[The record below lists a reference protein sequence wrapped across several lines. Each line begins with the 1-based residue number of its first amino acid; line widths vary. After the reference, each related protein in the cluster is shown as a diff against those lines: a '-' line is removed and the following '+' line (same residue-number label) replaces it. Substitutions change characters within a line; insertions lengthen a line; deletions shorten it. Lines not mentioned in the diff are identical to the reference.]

1 MNRDE
6 YVVEMRGISKRFPGI
21 LANDRVNLSL
31 KKGEIL
37 ALLGENGAGKSTLMS
52 ILFGFYHAD
61 EGQIFIR
68 GKEEKINSPNKAYD
82 LGIGMVHQHF
92 KLIDNF
98 TVTENIM
105 LGNESV
111 KNALFVDEATAREK
125 VRKLSEQYGLNINPD
140 ARIEDCSVGMQQRVE
155 ILKVLYRNADIII
168 LDEPTAVL
176 TPQEIDELM
185 VILRNFTAEGK
196 SIILITH
203 KLREI
208 MQVADRVTV
217 LRRGKMTGTLNVR
230 DTNEDELARLMVG
243 RHVNFKVDKSPSKP
257 GRPVLEI
264 QDLVVRDARKLKAV
278 DGFTLTVHA
287 GEIVGVAG
295 VDGNGQE
302 ELVQAIAGL
311 MPIESGRIVLDGH
324 DISEAK
330 VRERNEIGLGHIPAD
345 RQKYGLIMD
354 FTLAENMALK
364 SYFKAPLSKRG
375 VLNRPLIRS
384 QAEELSK
391 TFDVRS
397 GEGPLSLAR
406 MLSGGNQQKAIIAR
420 EFATNP
426 VLMVAAQPTR
436 GLDVG
441 AIEYIHRRLVEL
453 RDEGKAILL
462 VSFELDEVM
471 NLSDRIAV
479 IYEGRVSGLVNAGES
494 DERELGLMMSGS
506 LHKGVESA
514 EEKNAATPSEK
525 GGKA

>member
-1 MNRDE
+1 
-6 YVVEMRGISKRFPGI
+6 
-21 LANDRVNLSL
+21 
-31 KKGEIL
+31 
-37 ALLGENGAGKSTLMS
+37 
-52 ILFGFYHAD
+52 
-61 EGQIFIR
+61 
-68 GKEEKINSPNKAYD
+68 
-82 LGIGMVHQHF
+82 
-92 KLIDNF
+92 
-98 TVTENIM
+98 
-105 LGNESV
+105 
-111 KNALFVDEATAREK
+111 
-125 VRKLSEQYGLNINPD
+125 
-140 ARIEDCSVGMQQRVE
+140 
-155 ILKVLYRNADIII
+155 
-168 LDEPTAVL
+168 
-176 TPQEIDELM
+176 
-185 VILRNFTAEGK
+185 
-196 SIILITH
+196 
-203 KLREI
+203 
-208 MQVADRVTV
+208 
-217 LRRGKMTGTLNVR
+217 
-230 DTNEDELARLMVG
+230 
-243 RHVNFKVDKSPSKP
+243 
-257 GRPVLEI
+257 
-264 QDLVVRDARKLKAV
+264 
-278 DGFTLTVHA
+278 
-287 GEIVGVAG
+287 
-295 VDGNGQE
+295 
-302 ELVQAIAGL
+302 
-311 MPIESGRIVLDGH
+311 
-324 DISEAK
+324 
-330 VRERNEIGLGHIPAD
+330 
-345 RQKYGLIMD
+345 
-354 FTLAENMALK
+354 MALK

>member
-1 MNRDE
+1 MKTDE

-230 DTNEDELARLMVG
+230 DTNENELARLMVG
-243 RHVNFKVDKSPSKP
+243 RHVKFKVDKSPSKP

-345 RQKYGLIMD
+345 RQKYGLILD

-364 SYFKAPLSKRG
+364 SYFKSPLSKRG

-384 QAEELSK
+384 QAEELSN

>member
-1 MNRDE
+1 MKTDE

-21 LANDRVNLSL
+21 LANDKVNLSL

-68 GKEEKINSPNKAYD
+68 GKEEKISSPNKAYD

-92 KLIDNF
+92 QLIDNF

-111 KNALFVDEATAREK
+111 KNAIFVDEAAAREK

-203 KLREI
+203 KLKEI

-243 RHVNFKVDKSPSKP
+243 RHVNFKVDKSPAKP

-264 QDLVVRDARKLKAV
+264 QDLVVRDTRKLKAV

-324 DISEAK
+324 DISEAR
-330 VRERNEIGLGHIPAD
+330 VREQRCHA
-345 RQKYGLIMD
+345 
-354 FTLAENMALK
+354 
-364 SYFKAPLSKRG
+364 
-375 VLNRPLIRS
+375 
-384 QAEELSK
+384 
-391 TFDVRS
+391 
-397 GEGPLSLAR
+397 
-406 MLSGGNQQKAIIAR
+406 
-420 EFATNP
+420 
-426 VLMVAAQPTR
+426 
-436 GLDVG
+436 
-441 AIEYIHRRLVEL
+441 
-453 RDEGKAILL
+453 
-462 VSFELDEVM
+462 
-471 NLSDRIAV
+471 
-479 IYEGRVSGLVNAGES
+479 
-494 DERELGLMMSGS
+494 
-506 LHKGVESA
+506 
-514 EEKNAATPSEK
+514 
-525 GGKA
+525 